1 MPWRKAWF
9 ESPMKM
15 ETTVER
21 EWKWLT
27 RNLSCGERSAVWRG
41 LAAIVRLLDVAM
53 HLPLPESHELQLN
66 LSGGGLLLGEEGHRM
81 RTSARQT
88 RSEDLARKEHVE

>member
-1 MPWRKAWF
+1 MPSEQPSPGIGHGGMPWRKAWF

-41 LAAIVRLLDVAM
+41 LVRLLDVATYA
-53 HLPLPESHELQLN
+53 PP
-66 LSGGGLLLGEEGHRM
+66 
-81 RTSARQT
+81 AP
-88 RSEDLARKEHVE
+88 